1 GHHRWQDADL
11 SADPFSYRQRQLV
24 LDAITAA
31 LVSLT
36 AGNRWSH
43 LERRRGRLSAHR
55 RPDTLDEM
63 QKLVGE
69 AQAQRAV
76 ARYIAD
82 HLWQWVDSL
91 PALREGLSE
100 AISPIASDTGI
111 GDPRVA
117 AEFLLLL

>member
-1 GHHRWQDADL
+1 
-11 SADPFSYRQRQLV
+11 
-24 LDAITAA
+24 
-31 LVSLT
+31 
-36 AGNRWSH
+36 
-43 LERRRGRLSAHR
+43 
-55 RPDTLDEM
+55 M

-117 AEFLLLL
+117 AEFLLLLASTPGSLESWDEIERDKMLRCVLISPVLIRAARFAIMGTEDLREVSEQSIIGGTR